1 MFSAAILRGFKIS
14 YMVMARVQINIKSV
28 VVFVVFVVFVVVV
41 LDTL

>member
-28 VVFVVFVVFVVVV
+28 VVVVVVVVVV

>member
-28 VVFVVFVVFVVVV
+28 VVFVVFVVVV